1 MWKATS
7 FFSSPQYNRARGE
20 EMTVYVDE
28 VFLLNAAVDYCLLRG
43 AASVTGGGAG
53 GLRLLSGA
61 AVGGLWAAAA
71 APPLGFLA
79 RFPCGALGF
88 GLLCLVSFGL
98 RGRAWRHWL
107 WFFGACCAF
116 AGLVLAAASLGGI
129 PVLSREGRVFYRIP
143 GPVLI
148 ALAAGTDLLCRL
160 CLRRFA
166 VHRGPEL
173 VRLCL
178 ELADRQ
184 VRCTALRDNGNTLR
198 DPVSGRAVMVADW
211 HLARRLLGLPDLTRE
226 RFASPWA
233 LMEALHRRAPELR
246 TRLIPYGA
254 VGTDS
259 GLLLAVRLDRAR
271 INGRP
276 AATRLL
282 AFSPTD
288 LSGGGSYEAVV

>member
-1 MWKATS
+1 M
-7 FFSSPQYNRARGE
+7 NDIG
-20 EMTVYVDE
+20 MT
-28 VFLLNAAVDYCLLRG
+28 
-43 AASVTGGGAG
+43 
-53 GLRLLSGA
+53 
-61 AVGGLWAAAA
+61 AAAA
-71 APPLGFLA
+71 RTEKAEREPFD
-79 RFPCGALGF
+79 REEW
-88 GLLCLVSFGL
+88 L
-98 RGRAWRHWL
+98 RKKKEEREN
-107 WFFGACCAF
+107 AF
-116 AGLVLAAASLGGI
+116 RLIEEV
-129 PVLSREGRVFYRIP
+129 SRE
-143 GPVLI
+143 
-148 ALAAGTDLLCRL
+148 AAKDWET
-160 CLRRFA
+160 
-166 VHRGPEL
+166 

-198 DPVSGRAVMVADW
+198 DPVSGRSVMVADW

-259 GLLLAVRLDRAR
+259 GLLLAVRLDGAR